1 MTQIWSPQSEGN
13 QAMTQTPSATAVIP
27 MIDAIHGCVSSIPAR
42 AQKVAGYVT
51 GSSDIQWTAQDWA
64 RFATTAK
71 VRINQMPGTNPLLG
85 DVLDVEDGAWTNE
98 EAAQACKERKQ
109 HGLQINLY
117 SSQGNLTALL
127 NACDSA
133 GVTAGNLW
141 VANYS
146 LSEAE
151 ATAMVVHRSGPW
163 PVQAVQ
169 WAAPQSNPDT
179 RIPGS
184 NLTLA
189 EGNCDLSVTAAG
201 WMSG

>member
-1 MTQIWSPQSEGN
+1 MTKT
-13 QAMTQTPSATAVIP
+13 ASAAAVIT

-42 AQKVAGYVT
+42 APKVAGYVT
-51 GSSDIQWTAQDWA
+51 GSGDVQWTAQDWA

-71 VRINQMPGTNPLLG
+71 VRINQMPGTDPLLG

-98 EAAQACKERKQ
+98 EAAQACKERQQ
-109 HGLQINLY
+109 HRLEINLY
-117 SSQGNLTALL
+117 TSQGNVTPLL
-127 NACDSA
+127 NACVAA

-163 PVQAVQ
+163 PIQAVQ

-179 RIPGS
+179 LIPGS
-184 NLTLA
+184 SLTLA
-189 EGNCDLSVTAAG
+189 AGNCDLSVTAPG
-201 WMSG
+201 WMST